1 MNFTI
6 PHLQEKA
13 RDGCV
18 NDSTVND
25 SRPERRHE
33 GYWGKAK
40 LHERA
45 NSVFLAYGRQMAKDL
60 PNGVEI
66 IYRFD
71 GISLISADSERK
83 PKCPKASWSNCNIL
97 TNPQF
102 ASSYE
107 EL

>member
-25 SRPERRHE
+25 LRPERRHE

-40 LHERA
+40 LHTYLMEWKL
-45 NSVFLAYGRQMAKDL
+45 STG
-60 PNGVEI
+60 
-66 IYRFD
+66 
-71 GISLISADSERK
+71 
-83 PKCPKASWSNCNIL
+83 L
-97 TNPQF
+97 TE
-102 ASSYE
+102 Y
-107 EL
+107 L